1 MNKTQIKGGMLNLLI
16 WITLLLFIACTN
28 ALVYASSLLNFKE
41 SSQLIFVFS
50 LYLFVYFGALML
62 LTQLW
67 NLSRKFLAPKPFPGQ
82 KIVVTYEVTLEE
94 YEKIKDFLAEIRT

>member
-1 MNKTQIKGGMLNLLI
+1 MLNLLI
-16 WITLLLFIACTN
+16 WINLLLFIACTN